1 MLCQLPCC
9 QVDLTRYTM
18 DTYMRIVTF
27 KTAYY
32 SFYLPVACG
41 MILAGVEDQAAFAT
55 AKDILVEMGQYFQAC
70 PILGNPW
77 YLSTGAH
84 SLGFAHSPV

>member
-1 MLCQLPCC
+1 MMDIITAPIGT
-9 QVDLTRYTM
+9 VDLTRYTM

-41 MILAGVEDQAAFAT
+41 MIIAGIEDEAVFDT
-55 AKDILVEMGQYFQAC
+55 AKDILVEMGQYFQVKTSMCVCVCARA
-70 PILGNPW
+70 W
-77 YLSTGAH
+77 
-84 SLGFAHSPV
+84 V